1 MVRIKMSKLTAI
13 KPPIVKRTL
22 AILVD
27 NESGVLARVI
37 GLFSARAYNIES
49 LTVAEVDNQAHL
61 SRITVIT
68 QGTEQVIT
76 QIKNHLKRQV
86 CVHGVA
92 DLTED
97 GPVIQRELALLKV
110 CGTGEA
116 RIETLRLADAFK
128 ARVVDATQ
136 TSFVLE
142 LTGSSDKI
150 DTFIDLLKPIGL
162 LEVSRTGIV
171 AISRGA
177 NPMTYR
183 DMNEELLI
191 KTID

>member
-1 MVRIKMSKLTAI
+1 MSKLMLV

-27 NESGVLARVI
+27 NEAGVLARVI

-49 LTVAEVDNQAHL
+49 LTVAEVDNEAHL

-68 QGTEQVIT
+68 QGTEQVIA
-76 QIKNHLKRQV
+76 QIKSHLKRQV

-110 CGTGEA
+110 RGTGDA

-142 LTGSSDKI
+142 LTGSADKL

-183 DMNEELLI
+183 DMNEQSL
-191 KTID
+191 TAVMD

>member
-1 MVRIKMSKLTAI
+1 MSQNSQ
-13 KPPIVKRTL
+13 IVKRTL

-49 LTVAEVDNQAHL
+49 LTVAEVNQEANL

-68 QGTEQVIT
+68 SGTEQVIA
-76 QIKNHLKRQV
+76 QIKSHLKRQV

-92 DLTED
+92 DLTDD
-97 GPVIQRELALLKV
+97 GPLIQRELALLKV
-110 CGTGEA
+110 QGTDVS
-116 RIETLRLADAFK
+116 RIETLRLTDAFK

-136 TSFVLE
+136 TSFVIE
-142 LTGSSDKI
+142 ITGSSEKVDS
-150 DTFIDLLKPIGL
+150 FIDILKPLGL

-177 NPMTYR
+177 NPMVYR
-183 DMNEELLI
+183 DMNDQTLI

>member
-1 MVRIKMSKLTAI
+1 MSQLNSLE
-13 KPPIVKRTL
+13 PPAVKRTL

-27 NESGVLARVI
+27 NEAGVLARVI

-49 LTVAEVDNQAHL
+49 LTVAEVDPEAHL

-68 QGTEQVIT
+68 SGTEQVIA
-76 QIKNHLKRQV
+76 QIKSHLKRQV

-110 CGTGEA
+110 QGTGVD
-116 RIETLRLADAFK
+116 RIETLRITDAFK

-136 TSFVLE
+136 TSFVIE
-142 LTGSSDKI
+142 ITGSCEKVDS
-150 DTFIDLLKPIGL
+150 FIDLLQPLGL
-162 LEVSRTGIV
+162 LEVSRTGTV

-177 NPMTYR
+177 DPMIYR
-183 DMNEELLI
+183 DMNEQTL
-191 KTID
+191 TRVID

>member
-1 MVRIKMSKLTAI
+1 MSELISRNTHT
-13 KPPIVKRTL
+13 VKRTL

-27 NESGVLARVI
+27 NEAGVLARVI

-49 LTVAEVDNQAHL
+49 LTVAEVNQEENL

-68 QGTEQVIT
+68 SGTEQVIA

-97 GPVIQRELALLKV
+97 GPAVQRELALLKV
-110 CGTGEA
+110 CGKGDA

-128 ARVVDATQ
+128 ARVIDATQ

-142 LTGSSDKI
+142 ITASAEKL

-177 NPMTYR
+177 NPMIYR
-183 DMNEELLI
+183 DMNNASLI
-191 KTID
+191 KVID

>member
-1 MVRIKMSKLTAI
+1 MSKLI
-13 KPPIVKRTL
+13 LVSPPIVKRTL

-27 NESGVLARVI
+27 NEAGVLARVI

-68 QGTEQVIT
+68 KGTEQVIT
-76 QIKNHLKRQV
+76 QIKSHLKRQV

-92 DLTED
+92 DLIED

-110 CGTGEA
+110 RGTGES

-142 LTGSSDKI
+142 LTGSAEKL

-171 AISRGA
+171 AISRGS

-183 DMNEELLI
+183 DMNEESLT
-191 KTID
+191 KTME

>member
-1 MVRIKMSKLTAI
+1 MLRVNQTSVR
-13 KPPIVKRTL
+13 RTL

-27 NESGVLARVI
+27 NEAGVLARVI

-49 LTVAEVDNQAHL
+49 LTVAEVDNQAKL

-68 QGTEQVIT
+68 SGTEQVIN

-97 GPVIQRELALLKV
+97 GPLIQRELALIKV
-110 CGTGEA
+110 CGSGEK

-142 LTGSSDKI
+142 ITGGTDKL
-150 DTFIDLLKPIGL
+150 DTFVELLKPIGL

-177 NPMTYR
+177 LPMTYR
-183 DMNEELLI
+183 DMNEQSLTSTVLAG
-191 KTID
+191 

>member
-1 MVRIKMSKLTAI
+1 MSKLNSA

-27 NESGVLARVI
+27 NEAGVLARVI

-49 LTVAEVDNQAHL
+49 LTVAEVNNETHL
-61 SRITVIT
+61 SRITIIT
-68 QGTEQVIT
+68 TGTEQVIT
-76 QIKNHLKRQV
+76 QIKSHLKRQV

-97 GPVIQRELALLKV
+97 GPVIQKELALLKV
-110 CGTGEA
+110 RGTGEA
-116 RIETLRLADAFK
+116 RIETLRLAEAFK
-128 ARVVDATQ
+128 ADVIDATR

-142 LTGSSDKI
+142 ITGSTEKI
-150 DTFIDLLKPIGL
+150 ETFIDLLKPIGL

-177 NPMTYR
+177 NPLTYR
-183 DMNEELLI
+183 DMNEESVI
-191 KTID
+191 KTIA

>member
-1 MVRIKMSKLTAI
+1 MSLLKSK
-13 KPPIVKRTL
+13 KPPIVKHTL

-49 LTVAEVDNQAHL
+49 LTVAEVNQEENL

-68 QGTEQVIT
+68 KGTEQVIA
-76 QIKNHLKRQV
+76 QIKSHLKRQV

-97 GPVIQRELALLKV
+97 GPAVQRELALLKI
-110 CGTGEA
+110 CGKGES
-116 RIETLRLADAFK
+116 RIETLRLADAFD

-142 LTGSSDKI
+142 ITASASKLNA
-150 DTFIDLLKPIGL
+150 FIDLLKPIGL

-177 NPMTYR
+177 DPMIYR
-183 DMNEELLI
+183 DMNDDSLTKI
-191 KTID
+191 ID

>member
-1 MVRIKMSKLTAI
+1 MFQFDLKSLKNVR
-13 KPPIVKRTL
+13 RTL

-27 NESGVLARVI
+27 NEAGVLARVI

-49 LTVAEVDNQAHL
+49 LTVAEVNKEENL

-68 QGTEQVIT
+68 NGTEQVIA

-97 GPVIQRELALLKV
+97 GSVVERELALLKV
-110 CGTGEA
+110 CGIGNS
-116 RIETLRLADAFK
+116 RVETLRIADAFN

-136 TSFVLE
+136 ISFVLE
-142 LTGSSDKI
+142 ITASASKL
-150 DTFIDLLKPIGL
+150 DTFIEILKPLGL

-171 AISRGA
+171 AISRGK
-177 NPMTYR
+177 NPMIYR
-183 DMNEELLI
+183 DMNNASLI
-191 KTID
+191 KVID